1 MTVGNLRTEASART
15 LELSQIGAK
24 SNYLEDG
31 ALREDRRSLQLF
43 RGITRPLKAALRRPM
58 RVRNIV
64 HGGEGVYD
72 IYYSDSSATFYY
84 DGGELTQPGVA
95 NTRFSPATDARAPV

>member
-1 MTVGNLRTEASART
+1 
-15 LELSQIGAK
+15 
-24 SNYLEDG
+24 
-31 ALREDRRSLQLF
+31 
-43 RGITRPLKAALRRPM
+43 M